1 MDDDVTDATLIG
13 RARTGD
19 RSAFGL
25 LYDRHVRPVYWQ
37 AYAVLG
43 DAAAAEDVTQE
54 TFVTAWRRLGSIP
67 ATDSALPWLLVT
79 ARYVALNARRGTV
92 RRERR
97 STDLPDDVAGP
108 DDVVAAVEAADVRA
122 EIDRAVSRLT
132 ETDRALYELCL
143 EDGLTYAEAA
153 QRLGLTHASVRNRL
167 SRLRVRLRSDL
178 RALRETA

>member
-13 RARTGD
+13 RARAGD
-19 RSAFGL
+19 RAAFGQ

-43 DAAAAEDVTQE
+43 DATAAEDATQE
-54 TFVTAWRRLGSIP
+54 TFVTAWRRLGAIP
-67 ATDSALPWLLVT
+67 TADSALPWLLVT

-97 STDLPDDVAGP
+97 TTDLPEDVVAL
-108 DDVVAAVEAADVRA
+108 DDVVAVVEAADVRA
-122 EIDRAVSRLT
+122 EIDRAVAHLT
-132 ETDRALYELCL
+132 DTDRALCELCL

-153 QRLGLTHASVRNRL
+153 ERLGLTHASVRNRL
-167 SRLRVRLRSDL
+167 SRLRARLRSDL
-178 RALRETA
+178 RSLREPA

>member
-19 RSAFGL
+19 RAAFGL

-43 DAAAAEDVTQE
+43 DASAAEDATQE
-54 TFVTAWRRLGSIP
+54 TFVTAWRRLGAIP
-67 ATDSALPWLLVT
+67 TADSALPWLLVT
-79 ARYVALNARRGTV
+79 ARYVALNVRRGTV

-97 STDLPDDVAGP
+97 TTDLPDEVAGA
-108 DDVVAAVEAADVRA
+108 DDVTTAVETADVRA
-122 EIDRAVSRLT
+122 EIDRAVAALT

-153 QRLGLTHASVRNRL
+153 ERLGLTHASVRNRL
-167 SRLRVRLRSDL
+167 SRLRARLRSDL

>member
-43 DAAAAEDVTQE
+43 DAGSAEDVAQE
-54 TFVTAWRRLGSIP
+54 TFVTAWRRLGAIP
-67 ATDSALPWLLVT
+67 TSDSALPWLLVT
-79 ARYVALNARRGTV
+79 ARYIALNARRGTS

-97 STDLPDDVAGP
+97 TTDLPEEVAGADDVA
-108 DDVVAAVEAADVRA
+108 VAVEAADVRA
-122 EIDRAVSRLT
+122 EIDRAVAALST
-132 ETDRALYELCL
+132 TDRALYELCL
-143 EDGLTYAEAA
+143 EDGLTYADAA
-153 QRLGLTHASVRNRL
+153 ERLGLTHASVRNRL
-167 SRLRVRLRSDL
+167 SRLRARLRSDL
-178 RALRETA
+178 RSLRETA